1 MHTELGASNF
11 KVRISFCRIGISRG
25 KPGKNDNYVYYLQ
38 STMLMQSANKLFRI
52 LQKSIK
58 SCRIKFNQAEERCRG
73 NFWENEHLYHRDYYS
88 FQLRWRWSGLNC
100 TGLRPFNKSRMDI
113 YSLKKKEVS
122 DYIFYQFWSVTWND
136 YQVPPDTFLRSILNI
151 SLSTF
156 KLSWGWL
163 SLFYSFILGEEI
175 Q

>member
-25 KPGKNDNYVYYLQ
+25 KPGKNDNYVYYLR

-58 SCRIKFNQAEERCRG
+58 SCRIKFNQAEERCWG

-88 FQLRWRWSGLNC
+88 FQLRWRWSGSGLNC
-100 TGLRPFNKSRMDI
+100 TGPRPFNKSRMDI
-113 YSLKKKEVS
+113 LQPEEKGS
-122 DYIFYQFWSVTWND
+122 FWL
-136 YQVPPDTFLRSILNI
+136 YFLPSQIYNV
-151 SLSTF
+151 
-156 KLSWGWL
+156 KWL
-163 SLFYSFILGEEI
+163 SSPSRHFSSKYIEYFSFYFQTLLRMIVSVL
-175 Q
+175 